1 MRKTLLATVA
11 AVGLLTA
18 TPTAEAQFVVIDP
31 ANLAQNIL
39 QVFEA
44 IEEGIR
50 TLRQIE
56 LALQAVTGTDFSI
69 SPQIQGALGEVTRVL
84 NSEVVGIVF
93 EELEALEAFREI
105 YPEVFDAID
114 SFEQLVTLVR
124 QQSNNLISA
133 SRLAVA
139 TQSVSVEAIEDIL
152 ANVEDEPRRVD
163 ARRRPDPGDPGRQ
176 SALRPDRRHP
186 RPDPGLAGGGAAG
199 RGLEDRAGRR
209 PREGGRGVSRSL
221 PRQRRDRLWRQWLR
235 AAGLGAVAM
244 ESLQVLDQILAFF
257 DTALNA
263 AIPILDGNVRFLF
276 QTFLVLS
283 IVFAGAT
290 YAFGNTSVGLEYL
303 MKKILLVGFMIFIL
317 TNWLPFTN
325 IVINSFGLLGLQT
338 GGLSTVPLTVADL
351 FEPSRIAGLGVGL
364 ADQLLERAN
373 EIGGL
378 FSSEIGTF
386 LLLVGASLVLALSFI
401 LIALQVFMLLIE
413 FKLVTLGGFILLP
426 FALLDRTTSLAQGA
440 LGYVIAASLKVFVIA
455 VVVSFA
461 IAFVSTLTLSEEITS
476 TEGFAAIGVSL
487 DLPLARHPSART
499 RRLHDQR
506 RSVARRRRHRADR
519 GDGGRRRCG
528 GCLRRCRG
536 CENGTRR
543 GQDRDC
549 RRQRHRS
556 RRPGQGRAAGSGEQ
570 RPAVAERHRNDSG
583 STGCDSTDSERRQPA
598 QALRNPPLP
607 RSGPMPPAPAAA
619 SVGPA
624 LPQAS
629 PFPEA
634 TAEAAASR
642 SICRIAGKEK
652 RHEPD
657 LLRTT
662 PKLRR
667 QSRPTPA
674 PTPSSWRPWSSA
686 G

>member
-1 MRKTLLATVA
+1 
-11 AVGLLTA
+11 
-18 TPTAEAQFVVIDP
+18 
-31 ANLAQNIL
+31 
-39 QVFEA
+39 
-44 IEEGIR
+44 
-50 TLRQIE
+50 
-56 LALQAVTGTDFSI
+56 
-69 SPQIQGALGEVTRVL
+69 
-84 NSEVVGIVF
+84 
-93 EELEALEAFREI
+93 
-105 YPEVFDAID
+105 
-114 SFEQLVTLVR
+114 
-124 QQSNNLISA
+124 
-133 SRLAVA
+133 
-139 TQSVSVEAIEDIL
+139 
-152 ANVEDEPRRVD
+152 
-163 ARRRPDPGDPGRQ
+163 
-176 SALRPDRRHP
+176 
-186 RPDPGLAGGGAAG
+186 
-199 RGLEDRAGRR
+199 
-209 PREGGRGVSRSL
+209 
-221 PRQRRDRLWRQWLR
+221 
-235 AAGLGAVAM
+235 M

-401 LIALQVFMLLIE
+401 LIALQVFILLIE

-487 DLPLARHPSART
+487 TFLLLAIRAPGLAASMISGGPSLGVGAIAQTVVTAAGAGAAAAYAGVAAART
-499 RRLHDQR
+499 
-506 RSVARRRRHRADR
+506 
-519 GDGGRRRCG
+519 
-528 GCLRRCRG
+528 
-536 CENGTRR
+536 
-543 GQDRDC
+543 
-549 RRQRHRS
+549 
-556 RRPGQGRAAGSGEQ
+556 GRAAGRIGIAGASGIARAGQAKGELQ
-570 RPAVAERHRNDSG
+570 VQASNARLSPNATTTAGRSNATAPTAAPIAGASSSESTASKIRSDAAGAGRSLGRAGLAAGVAI
-583 STGCDSTDSERRQPA
+583 
-598 QALRNPPLP
+598 P
-607 RSGPMPPAPAAA
+607 RSDGGGG
-619 SVGPA
+619 SV
-624 LPQAS
+624 
-629 PFPEA
+629 
-634 TAEAAASR
+634 
-642 SICRIAGKEK
+642 KV
-652 RHEPD
+652 D
-657 LLRTT
+657 LSD
-662 PKLRR
+662 RR
-667 QSRPTPA
+667 
-674 PTPSSWRPWSSA
+674 
-686 G
+686 